1 MQPSQTVKIHHQ
13 AITTSCQIAKVFKK
27 PHSDVL
33 KDIDKLLGQIDD
45 ELIKCHFKPAFKIKY
60 INHIKYKMPY
70 YILSK
75 DGLTLLTLSNKTYD
89 VQSKI
94 DPIFVFNQPQKSLTK
109 THLSSI
115 ERFYGLFSDFKN
127 IFKTLRLVL
136 QIFWIIYKIIQ
147 ILPPIM

>member
-45 ELIKCHFKPAFKIKY
+45 ELIKCHFKPAFKMKY
-60 INHIKYKMPY
+60 INYTQYKMPY

-75 DGLTLLTLSNKTYD
+75 DGFTLLMMSNKTYG

-115 ERFYGLFSDFKN
+115 ERFYGLCLDFKN
-127 IFKTLRLVL
+127 IFKVL
-136 QIFWIIYKIIQ
+136 SLIWRIIWIIDKIIQ
-147 ILPPIM
+147 IFPPIM

>member
-13 AITTSCQIAKVFKK
+13 AITTSHQIAKMLKK

-75 DGLTLLTLSNKTYD
+75 DGFTLLSMSNKAYD

-94 DPIFVFNQPQKSLTK
+94 DPIFSFNQLQKDFIK
-109 THLSSI
+109 IHLSPI
-115 ERFYGLFSDFKN
+115 ERFYGVCLDFEN
-127 IFKTLRLVL
+127 IVKALSFAGRIV
-136 QIFWIIYKIIQ
+136 WIVYKIIQ
-147 ILPPIM
+147 LLPFII

>member
-13 AITTSCQIAKVFKK
+13 TITTSYQIAKVFEKS
-27 PHSDVL
+27 HRDVL
-33 KDIDKLLGQIDD
+33 KDIDKIFGQIDD

-60 INHIKYKMPY
+60 INHTQYKMPY

-75 DGLTLLTLSNKTYD
+75 DGFTLLMMSNKTYG

-94 DPIFVFNQPQKSLTK
+94 DPIFVFNQLHKSLTK

-115 ERFYGLFSDFKN
+115 ERLYGLCLDFKN
-127 IFKTLRLVL
+127 IFKVL
-136 QIFWIIYKIIQ
+136 SLIWRIIWIIDKIIQ
-147 ILPPIM
+147 ILPPII